1 VSFMENQIPESIW
14 IITDEESS
22 DDLGARESTKDI
34 GGVLGK
40 PNIDTKSQGRAPVK
54 TEKIKQE
61 MDKFLQVIEY
71 VFDHTNKPL
80 TNMQLD
86 ELQLSVEVNGE
97 GQVSLLGFGAKA
109 GSKGAITLKFKRI
122 PESKQG
128 QN

>member
-1 VSFMENQIPESIW
+1 MENQIPESIW

>member
-1 VSFMENQIPESIW
+1 MENQVPESIW
-14 IITDEESS
+14 IITDEESI
-22 DDLGARESTKDI
+22 DDRGSREATKDV
-34 GGVLGK
+34 GGLIGK
-40 PNIDTKSQGRAPVK
+40 PNVETKSQGRSPVK
-54 TEKIKQE
+54 TEKLKQE

-71 VFDHTNKPL
+71 VFDHANKPL

-122 PESKQG
+122 P
-128 QN
+128 

>member
-1 VSFMENQIPESIW
+1 MENQIPESIW

-122 PESKQG
+122 PESKQ
-128 QN
+128 

>member
-1 VSFMENQIPESIW
+1 MENKIPESIW

-122 PESKQG
+122 PESKQ
-128 QN
+128 

>member
-1 VSFMENQIPESIW
+1 MENQIPESIW

-109 GSKGAITLKFKRI
+109 G
-122 PESKQG
+122 
-128 QN
+128 